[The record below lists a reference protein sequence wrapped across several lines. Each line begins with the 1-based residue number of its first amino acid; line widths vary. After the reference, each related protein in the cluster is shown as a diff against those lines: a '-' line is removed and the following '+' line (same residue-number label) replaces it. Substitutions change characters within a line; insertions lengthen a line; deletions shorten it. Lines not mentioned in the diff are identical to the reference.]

1 MEWYL
6 SPNQVS
12 IEYIFKWFYRNK
24 HALLRLNIYFFL
36 CIFRW
41 FYLWLCMSNSNHVMV
56 LSVFGNIQ
64 PWKEKLIFKK

>member
-1 MEWYL
+1 MDKQLKWKCVITMEWYL

-36 CIFRW
+36 MYFQMILFVIM
-41 FYLWLCMSNSNHVMV
+41 YV
-56 LSVFGNIQ
+56 
-64 PWKEKLIFKK
+64 